1 MSFLFEIAI
10 TIILGFAAVIYATDT
25 LYYIA
30 KDLKEVDEEQKEK
43 EEDEKIKQNALKRM
57 YS

>member
-1 MSFLFEIAI
+1 MSFLFEIAL
-10 TIILGFAAVIYATDT
+10 TIIFGFAAVIYATDT

-43 EEDEKIKQNALKRM
+43 EEDEK
-57 YS
+57 